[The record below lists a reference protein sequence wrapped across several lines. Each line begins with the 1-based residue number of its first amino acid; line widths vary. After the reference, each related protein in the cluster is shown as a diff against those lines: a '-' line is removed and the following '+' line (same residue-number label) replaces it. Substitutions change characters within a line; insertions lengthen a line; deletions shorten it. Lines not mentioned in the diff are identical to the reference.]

1 MKRVRQSNNLLS
13 YSLAR
18 FILIT
23 LLLLITA
30 GCGGGGSSND
40 GGSSSNSATLTWDAP
55 TTNVD
60 GTPLTDLAG
69 YKVYYGTALGNYKVV
84 IGMT

>member
-1 MKRVRQSNNLLS
+1 MKLFHRKKTNLIAIIFLFISLS
-13 YSLAR
+13 IYS
-18 FILIT
+18 
-23 LLLLITA
+23 
-30 GCGGGGSSND
+30 CGGGGGSNND

-60 GTPLTDLAG
+60 GTPLTDLAV
-69 YKVYYGTALGNYKVV
+69 YKIYYGTALGNYKVV